1 MVVREITQSDT
12 DLIVQAGQEML
23 INSTETQTSNQ
34 SLTPHHSNHRHSDSP
49 LQVVWTWDNSTKGG
63 SESEILLVHL
73 KNSCDMISKTF
84 VNDEIT
90 LWLIHLYPHK

>member
-34 SLTPHHSNHRHSDSP
+34 SLTPHQSNHRHSDSP
-49 LQVVWTWDNSTKGG
+49 LQVV
-63 SESEILLVHL
+63 
-73 KNSCDMISKTF
+73 
-84 VNDEIT
+84 
-90 LWLIHLYPHK
+90 